1 MPAIWKSSCRSD
13 RIPFCIFGSFALTL
27 KGVLILGCQ
36 SQSCIVCKLHG
47 HCRCQSAN
55 FQAYCH
61 RNKCKSSF
69 DNIPC
74 KWPVQSALINTALST
89 KRVRPKNTHTH
100 NESCQAFKN
109 RFMWKTLS
117 RRLLQAKTSACCSL
131 PRTFRIYLIHHSSW
145 KRSACQGI
153 LIYFAKCLHN
163 VHLALRCSVR
173 I

>member
-100 NESCQAFKN
+100 TMNHVRLLKIDLCERRFLDVSCRQ
-109 RFMWKTLS
+109 
-117 RRLLQAKTSACCSL
+117 RRLHAAVSPELLEYIWFITAVGKDQ
-131 PRTFRIYLIHHSSW
+131 H
-145 KRSACQGI
+145 
-153 LIYFAKCLHN
+153 
-163 VHLALRCSVR
+163 VR
-173 I
+173 AS